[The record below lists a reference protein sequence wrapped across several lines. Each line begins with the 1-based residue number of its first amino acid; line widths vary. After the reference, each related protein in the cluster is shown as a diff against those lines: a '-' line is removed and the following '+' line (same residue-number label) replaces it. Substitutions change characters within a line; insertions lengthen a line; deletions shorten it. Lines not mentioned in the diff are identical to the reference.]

1 MEILYRISHTSFSQS
16 SNSLCLLVSEK
27 IFLNFS
33 QSEARIAHGNHIF
46 LFNQDDM
53 RKVDRE
59 PSIDASCKLLHYLA
73 KWFQRRFLEIDE
85 PETRIAYG
93 GRLCKQMNNINRGH
107 SIDASYPVSV
117 HLIKLS
123 QRRRFF
129 RNWPTRNKNCLR
141 WPCLLT
147 DRDELSNFYRLPSIY
162 ASYKVSVHLAKRFQ
176 RRRCL

>member
-33 QSEARIAHGNHIF
+33 QSETRIAHGNHIF

-59 PSIDASCKLLHYLA
+59 PSMDASCKLLHYLA

-129 RNWPTRNKNCLR
+129 RNWPTRNKNCLWQPR
-141 WPCLLT
+141 LLM
-147 DRDELSNFYRLPSIY
+147 DRNEISNLNIGPTID
-162 ASYKVSVHLAKRFQ
+162 ASYQVSLH
-176 RRRCL
+176 